1 MEDGMEKKLA
11 VGHAL
16 CLVTVT
22 VWGMTFISTKLLL
35 ESFTP
40 IEILFFRFIL
50 GFLALNLIYPKR
62 MKLAE
67 RKQELL
73 FMGAGLCGVV
83 LYFLLENIA
92 LLYSLAS
99 NVSVIVSTA
108 PLFTAIAAKLLL
120 GEGKLGLGFYLGL
133 TAAMAGVVI
142 ITLNGSAAFQ
152 LNPLGDLLALL
163 AGLSWAAYSILLKK
177 ISALGHHTIQVT
189 RRVFFWGL
197 IFMLPVMAC
206 MGVRLD
212 LSRFGNVV
220 NLGNILFLGLGASA
234 LGFVSWS
241 YSVKTLGAV
250 KSSVYIYFQP
260 VVAVVASAL
269 ILHEQITWLA
279 VAGTALTL
287 AGLVLCQVGLPS
299 LRHRERAAAASA
311 NVTKV

>member
-1 MEDGMEKKLA
+1 MEKKLA

-16 CLVTVT
+16 CLATVT

-35 ESFTP
+35 KSFTP

-50 GFLALNLIYPKR
+50 GFVALNLMYPKR
-62 MKLAE
+62 MKLAA
-67 RKQELL
+67 RNQELL

-92 LLYSLAS
+92 LMYSLAS
-99 NVSVIVSTA
+99 NVSVIVSVA
-108 PLFTAIAAKLLL
+108 PLFTAIAAKLFL

-133 TAAMAGVVI
+133 TAAMVGVVI

-197 IFMLPVMAC
+197 LFMLPVMVC
-206 MGVRLD
+206 MGFRLD
-212 LSRFGNVV
+212 LGRFRDAT
-220 NLGNILFLGLGASA
+220 NLLNILFLGLGSSA

-241 YSVKTLGAV
+241 YSVKTLGPV

-260 VVAVVASAL
+260 VVAVIASAL
-269 ILHEQITWLA
+269 ILQEHITGWA
-279 VAGTALTL
+279 VLGTALTL
-287 AGLVLCQVGLPS
+287 MGLVLCQVGLPF
-299 LRHRERAAAASA
+299 LRRRQKAEQIAEKSTEAD
-311 NVTKV
+311 

>member
-1 MEDGMEKKLA
+1 MEKKLA
-11 VGHAL
+11 VGHVVCL
-16 CLVTVT
+16 CTVT
-22 VWGMTFISTKLLL
+22 IWGMTFISTKLLL
-35 ESFTP
+35 GSFTP

-50 GFLALNLIYPKR
+50 GFFALNLIYPKR

-92 LLYSLAS
+92 LMYSLAS
-99 NVSVIVSTA
+99 NVSVIVSIA
-108 PLFTAIAAKLLL
+108 PLFTAIAAKLFL

-177 ISALGHHTIQVT
+177 ISALGYHTIQVT

-197 IFMLPVMAC
+197 LFMIPVMAF
-206 MGVRLD
+206 MGF
-212 LSRFGNVV
+212 RFDFARFQNAS
-220 NLGNILFLGLGASA
+220 NLLNILFLGLGSSA

-241 YSVKTLGAV
+241 YAVKTLGPV

-269 ILHEQITWLA
+269 ILHEHITGLA
-279 VAGTALTL
+279 VLGTALTL
-287 AGLVLCQVGLPS
+287 MGLVLCQVGLPF
-299 LRHRERAAAASA
+299 LKRKERQEAVQTAEKNTEA
-311 NVTKV
+311 K